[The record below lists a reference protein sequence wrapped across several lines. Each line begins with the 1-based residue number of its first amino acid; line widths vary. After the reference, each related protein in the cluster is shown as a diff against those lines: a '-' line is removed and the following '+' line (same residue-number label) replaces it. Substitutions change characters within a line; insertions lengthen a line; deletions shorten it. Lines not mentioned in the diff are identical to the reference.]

1 MNMRKYKHIPLIAAA
16 ALLLLPACTKDLRP
30 ADGEFITVEASIG
43 SPTKVAYD
51 GDKSSFAD
59 GDKIAV
65 YAWTG
70 SAAEVPATRVVDGVV
85 NTFDGSKWTPASLM
99 RWKSETDAHYF
110 LGVSP
115 VHAIT
120 NLTAD
125 PYTLDPADYAACDLL
140 FAANLGGVKS
150 GDGAVNLGFKHAM
163 SKLVVNLSYRSQWA
177 STPEVSAVTLSAKK
191 TASVNYLTQTVSA
204 TGEAASVSLP
214 AATSN
219 SSYSGLM
226 VPQKGVK
233 KITVTI
239 DGKDYVYEAGEDIP
253 LTSGQVTTLN
263 LTVGRDKLDLSS
275 DITISD
281 WVDDAALPDVEV
293 SPFSNDVKIP
303 VGLVLSFP
311 DVDDRGVEGIR
322 LIPHFR
328 KETGD
333 MVSLPTI
340 ASPAKLFPANGGT
353 VFDAVSL
360 PRGTSDALV
369 YARASDGGTDPFKY
383 GTLSVSGLSGNP
395 SLDGISFAPV
405 PVYTEGSEVEGK
417 LLAILNA
424 VADAQPEE
432 YSANNDLIPAI
443 LSDDTRPAFKEV
455 SSDQSSSINDLWH
468 SFSGLKTGSSSGIE
482 SALYYLLASLD
493 GYLTPSAKVTVPNA
507 YKMAIGIRSVLDQ
520 YCSTEKTSGVTTS
533 VKLKDEYQG
542 FPADVNLP
550 DGAVRIAFDPADGV
564 FKAASQVPGAQDV
577 DRESYVYPACRQ
589 YFVDGPLRV
598 SQTAAPA
605 GMGEWTWN
613 AVLDAFADG
622 ASVTNSTVSV
632 ALETPVR
639 PGVARLDVKVSGLD
653 PNEDYLDNEDYSI
666 NVLNGFP
673 LTAILIGGQRTAA
686 WDFAPRGAKKYAMY
700 GRIPDGEVSTV
711 KRDVSSA
718 VHTFYLLPS
727 AQSAVNVALA
737 FVNDGS
743 AFKDADHIYV
753 SHGSAFYLLGTMKT
767 SDGQPLFKRGGKVTA
782 TITIQPVSGFSRAV
796 QVLPDLN
803 ASTEYEGAFTI
814 TLNTEDE

>member
-1 MNMRKYKHIPLIAAA
+1 MRMKKHIPLIAAA
-16 ALLLLPACTKDLRP
+16 LLLLPGCLKEPDAGT
-30 ADGEFITVEASIG
+30 ITVEATVG
-43 SPTKVAYD
+43 PATKVAYD
-51 GDKSSFAD
+51 GAKSSFAA
-59 GDKIAV
+59 GDRIAV

-70 SAAEVPATRVVDGVV
+70 SSTEVPATRVVDGVV
-85 NTFDGSKWTPASLM
+85 NTFDGSAWTPASLM
-99 RWKSETDAHYF
+99 RWKPGDDAHYF

-115 VHAIT
+115 LRTVT
-120 NLTAD
+120 DFTAD
-125 PYTLDPADYAACDLL
+125 PYTLDPADFAASDLL

-150 GDGAVNLGFKHAM
+150 GDGPVKLAFKHAM
-163 SKLVVNLSYRSQWA
+163 AKLNVNLTFRSQWS

-204 TGEAASVSLP
+204 TGDAAIVSLP
-214 AATSN
+214 AATTN

-226 VPQKGVK
+226 VPQEGVR
-233 KITVTI
+233 KITVAI
-239 DGKDYVYEAGEDIP
+239 GGKDYVYTAGEDIP
-253 LTSGQVTTLN
+253 LASGQVTTVN
-263 LTVGRDKLDLSS
+263 LTVGRDILELAS

-281 WVDDAALPDVEV
+281 WVDDPALPDVEV
-293 SPFSNDVKIP
+293 PFFSNDAKIP

-311 DVDDRGVEGIR
+311 DVDGRGVDGIR
-322 LIPHFR
+322 LIPYFR
-328 KETGD
+328 KEMGD
-333 MVSLPTI
+333 MVSLPSI
-340 ASPAKLFPANGGT
+340 ASPSDLFPASGGR

-369 YARASDGGTDPFKY
+369 YAKASDKSADPFEN
-383 GTLSVSGLSGNP
+383 GALSVSGLSGNP
-395 SLDGISFAPV
+395 SLDGITFAPV
-405 PVYTEGSEVEGK
+405 PVCTGDSEVEGK
-417 LLAILNA
+417 LLTILNA

-432 YSANNDLIPAI
+432 YSANNDLIPAV

-455 SSDQSSSINDLWH
+455 TDAQSSSMHNLWNQ
-468 SFSGLKTGSSSGIE
+468 LAMQKTGSSSGVE
-482 SALYYLLASLD
+482 SALRELYMSLD
-493 GYLTPSAKVTVPNA
+493 GYVTTAAQTTVPNA
-507 YKMAIGIRSVLDQ
+507 YKMAIGIRSVIAK
-520 YCSTEKTSGVTTS
+520 YCSITVTSGLTTS
-533 VKLKDEYQG
+533 VILKDEYRG
-542 FPADVNLP
+542 FPADVKLP

-577 DRESYVYPACRQ
+577 DRESYVYPASRQ
-589 YFVDGPLRV
+589 YFVDSPLRV

-613 AVLDAFADG
+613 AVLDAFSDG
-622 ASVTNSTVSV
+622 ASVTNSTLSV

-700 GRIPDGEVSTV
+700 GRIPDGEISTV
-711 KRDVSSA
+711 KRDVPSA
-718 VHTFYLLPS
+718 VHTFHLLPS
-727 AQSAVNVALA
+727 GQSAVNVALE
-737 FVNDGS
+737 FINDGDS
-743 AFKDADHIYV
+743 FVGADDTVIH
-753 SHGSAFYLLGTMKT
+753 SGSVFYLLGSLRSTG
-767 SDGQPLFKRGGKVTA
+767 SQPLFKRGGKVTA

-803 ASTEYEGAFTI
+803 AATVYEGAFTI

>member
-1 MNMRKYKHIPLIAAA
+1 MRKDNRLILFAAA
-16 ALLLLPACTKDLRP
+16 ALLLPVGCTKDLRP

-51 GDKSSFAD
+51 GDKSSFAA

-70 SAAEVPATRVVDGVV
+70 SDSEVPAKRVVDGVV
-85 NTFDGSKWTPASLM
+85 NTFDGTSWTPASLM
-99 RWKSETDAHYF
+99 RWRNGSDAHYF
-110 LGVSP
+110 LGISP
-115 VHAIT
+115 VHAISDF
-120 NLTAD
+120 TAD
-125 PYTLDPADYAACDLL
+125 EYTVNPAEYAASDLL
-140 FAANLGGVKS
+140 FSANLGGVKS
-150 GDGAVNLGFKHAM
+150 GDGAVKLGFRHAM
-163 SKLVVNLSYRSQWA
+163 AKLNVNLSFRNQFGG
-177 STPEVSAVTLSAKK
+177 TPEVGAVTLSAKK

-204 TGEAASVSLP
+204 TGEASSVSLP
-214 AATSN
+214 AATAN
-219 SSYSGLM
+219 VSYSGLM
-226 VPQKGVK
+226 VPQKDVR

-239 DGKDYVYEAGEDIP
+239 GGKDYIYEAREDIP
-253 LTSGQVTTLN
+253 LASGQVTAVN
-263 LTVGRDKLDLSS
+263 LTVGRDKLELAS

-311 DVDDRGVEGIR
+311 DVDDRGVDGIC
-322 LIPHFR
+322 LIPHYR

-333 MVSLPTI
+333 MVSLPSIT
-340 ASPAKLFPANGGT
+340 SPAELYPANGGM
-353 VFDAVSL
+353 VYDAVGL
-360 PRGTSDALV
+360 PRGTSAALV
-369 YARASDGGTDPFKY
+369 YAKASEDGTDPFKN
-383 GTLSVSGLSGNP
+383 GALSVAGLSGNP

-405 PVYTEGSEVEGK
+405 PVYTGDSEVEGK

-455 SSDQSSSINDLWH
+455 SSDQSSIIKNLWH

-482 SALYYLLASLD
+482 SALYDLLASLD
-493 GYLTPSAKVTVPNA
+493 GLSTPAARVTAPNT
-507 YKMAIGIRSVLDQ
+507 YKMAIGIRSVIAN
-520 YCSTEKTSGVTTS
+520 YCSITVTSGLTTS
-533 VKLKDEYQG
+533 VILKDEYRG

-564 FKAASQVPGAQDV
+564 FKAASQVPGAQDI
-577 DRESYVYPACRQ
+577 DRESYVYPASRQ

-622 ASVTNSTVSV
+622 ASVTNSTLSV

-653 PNEDYLDNEDYSI
+653 SSEDYLDNEDEAIIVSD
-666 NVLNGFP
+666 GFP
-673 LTAILIGGQRTAA
+673 MTAILIGGQKAAA
-686 WDFAPRGAKKYAMY
+686 WDFAPRGAKSYSMY

-711 KRDVSSA
+711 KRDVPSA
-718 VHTFYLLPS
+718 VHAFHLLPS
-727 AQSAVNVALA
+727 DQSAVNVALE
-737 FVNDGS
+737 FVNNGND
-743 AFKDADHIYV
+743 FKDAGNNPVY
-753 SHGSAFYLLGTMKT
+753 HGCTFYLLGTMK
-767 SDGQPLFKRGGKVTA
+767 SSGGQPLFKRGGKVTA
-782 TITIQPVSGFSRAV
+782 TFTIRPVSGFSKAV
-796 QVLPDLN
+796 QHLPDLN
-803 ASTEYEGAFTI
+803 AATEFEGAFTI
-814 TLNTEDE
+814 TFNTEDE